1 MEVIRVVVNGALGRM
16 GQEVVKAIT
25 QREGMVLVG
34 ATEKKVTQKYLPIV
48 GAAVHFSSN
57 LDSLLSECGA
67 DVVVDFTTARA
78 AMAAARIAAKRKVN
92 LVIGTTGLSEENV
105 SEIGQLCRKHKIGA
119 IVAPNFSVGATILT
133 RLAGIAARFFSY
145 AEIIEMHHDKK
156 LDAPSGTAINTAKA
170 MLEMHGKP
178 FLYPETKKE
187 IIGNTRGG
195 QMEGIAI
202 HSVRSP
208 GFMAEQEVIFSEVGQ
223 TLSLHSKTISRE
235 AYMPGVILAIREVVK
250 QKGLVYGLD
259 SLLEKTLGA

>member
-16 GQEVVKAIT
+16 GQQVVQAIAA
-25 QREGMVLVG
+25 QEEMMLVG
-34 ATEKKVTQKYLPIV
+34 ATEKKVTQKYLPVV

-57 LDSLLSECGA
+57 LDSLLDKCGA

-92 LVIGTTGLSEENV
+92 LVIGTTGLSEENI
-105 SEIGQLCRKHKIGA
+105 SEIRQLCRKHKIGA
-119 IVAPNFSVGATILT
+119 IVAPNFSVGAAILT
-133 RLAGIAARFFSY
+133 RLAGIAAPFFNY
-145 AEIIEMHHDKK
+145 AEIIEMHHEKK

-170 MLEMHGKP
+170 MVEARGKP

-195 QMEGIAI
+195 QIEGIGI

-208 GFMAEQEVIFSEVGQ
+208 GFMAEQEVIFSEMGQ
-223 TLSLHSKTISRE
+223 TLSLRNKTISRE
-235 AYMPGVILAIREVVK
+235 AYMPGVILAIKEVVK
-250 QKGLVYGLD
+250 QKGLIYGLD
-259 SLLEKTLGA
+259 SLLEKL